1 MSELTTAIL
10 IFIIGLGFG
19 GTCGFF
25 RLPVPAPPTV
35 VGVIGILG
43 VTLGFII
50 VTRLR
55 AGG

>member
-1 MSELTTAIL
+1 MKDAIL
-10 IFIIGLGFG
+10 VFVIGVVLG

-25 RLPVPAPPTV
+25 RLPIPAPPTV
-35 VGVIGILG
+35 TGVMGILG

-50 VTRLR
+50 VMRLR